1 MIRRND
7 QIPND
12 LFYINMSKVFSVTT
26 NVYKNYGY
34 GNIQGLQNLSV
45 QSATALSFVRNAGQI
60 TQQCLLDVQLNGEG
74 KYLNNYSKTINVI
87 NYTQTKIGSSAVLW
101 GG

>member
-26 NVYKNYGY
+26 NVYKNYGN

-45 QSATALSFVRNAGQI
+45 QSATDLSFVIQKCR
-60 TQQCLLDVQLNGEG
+60 LDNTAV
-74 KYLNNYSKTINVI
+74 
-87 NYTQTKIGSSAVLW
+87 SARRAT
-101 GG
+101 